1 LLKNGKVL
9 IAGTGIPDMGA
20 ELYDPGTG
28 TFAVTGTMTVA
39 GLQHTA
45 TLLSNGMVL
54 IAGGLNPNFQAFPN
68 DNRAELYDPNA
79 GKFTATGNM
88 TRERGGPATT
98 LLSDGK
104 VLVAGG
110 ATFNDKSAELYDPST
125 GTFAATG
132 SMTVVRMRPS
142 PTATLLGNGKV
153 LVVGDNNDLGS
164 AELYQ

>member
-1 LLKNGKVL
+1 LLN
-9 IAGTGIPDMGA
+9 
-20 ELYDPGTG
+20 
-28 TFAVTGTMTVA
+28 
-39 GLQHTA
+39 
-45 TLLSNGMVL
+45 
-54 IAGGLNPNFQAFPN
+54 
-68 DNRAELYDPNA
+68 
-79 GKFTATGNM
+79 
-88 TRERGGPATT
+88 
-98 LLSDGK
+98 DGK